1 MYIYMLSHRH
11 IWCNFEKSFI
21 FCDSWIYFK
30 IWNSE
35 ILTTTFYYEIM
46 LKIHFFWQ
54 YPKIHSPHTQNTT
67 RSKSEM
73 IYFNAC
79 VLIIFHYQQSL
90 NTDLVFSTLA
100 NKSQAFLHIAAHITY
115 KPIHPRNLYYQI
127 SINKN
132 STTAIHKHLHSC
144 QLMHL

>member
-1 MYIYMLSHRH
+1 
-11 IWCNFEKSFI
+11 
-21 FCDSWIYFK
+21 
-30 IWNSE
+30 
-35 ILTTTFYYEIM
+35 
-46 LKIHFFWQ
+46 
-54 YPKIHSPHTQNTT
+54 
-67 RSKSEM
+67 M

-127 SINKN
+127 SKNKN
-132 STTAIHKHLHSC
+132 SINKFVDCTTAIHKHLHSC
-144 QLMHL
+144 QLMHLQKHVTLSMFPLLVMAIVNNYGYPPNSQWSPHKMPAITNQIVRRCLQRTDA